1 MPRGLR
7 LVSRARQLV
16 ALGVLSVAISA
27 VEPVHV
33 GARPAARCGH
43 REVALITPGQRCVVV
58 HLKRPPNESPLALTE
73 SLQLD
78 SLGGAA
84 GAPFD
89 RDLEPDQATLR
100 HLALASFSKLSQA
113 RTAPGPD
120 LGDSTR
126 RQQTRAYAADD
137 STISP
142 FVDDRGAATG
152 ASADATTTLP
162 AGPER
167 SGGTA
172 HMNMVLGGTVNCP
185 DR

>member
-78 SLGGAA
+78 SLVVESSA
-84 GAPFD
+84 GCLQ
-89 RDLEPDQATLR
+89 DLEAIGATLR
-100 HLALASFSKLSQA
+100 AL
-113 RTAPGPD
+113 P
-120 LGDSTR
+120 
-126 RQQTRAYAADD
+126 
-137 STISP
+137 
-142 FVDDRGAATG
+142 
-152 ASADATTTLP
+152 
-162 AGPER
+162 
-167 SGGTA
+167 
-172 HMNMVLGGTVNCP
+172 
-185 DR
+185 